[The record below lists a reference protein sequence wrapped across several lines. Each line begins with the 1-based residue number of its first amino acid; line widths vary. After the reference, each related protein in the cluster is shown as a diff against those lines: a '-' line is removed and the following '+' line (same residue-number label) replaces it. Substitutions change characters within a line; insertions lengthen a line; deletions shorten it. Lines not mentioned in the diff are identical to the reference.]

1 MRKLFAAVV
10 MGSALLFA
18 AMPALAAGD
27 LDGRSAEL
35 HQARLAPVSS
45 LAQRPVI
52 APTSSPATSVK
63 VVVGA
68 DDLPRAR

>member
-27 LDGRSAEL
+27 MDGRSAEL
-35 HQARLAPVSS
+35 HEQRLAPVSV
-45 LAQRPVI
+45 Q
-52 APTSSPATSVK
+52 APRFGVVATSASTTTIRVER
-63 VVVGA
+63 GA
-68 DDLPRAR
+68 DARR

>member
-27 LDGRSAEL
+27 LDGRSAEV
-35 HQARLAPVSS
+35 HEQRLAPVSS
-45 LAQRPVI
+45 RVQQPVTIRTSFPTTTVGQDAVERP
-52 APTSSPATSVK
+52 
-63 VVVGA
+63 
-68 DDLPRAR
+68 ARR

>member
-10 MGSALLFA
+10 MGSALLLA

-35 HQARLAPVSS
+35 REQRLAPVSVQAS
-45 LAQRPVI
+45 RFG
-52 APTSSPATSVK
+52 
-63 VVVGA
+63 VVAMSASTTTIRVERGA
-68 DDLPRAR
+68 DARR